1 MVSVYTR
8 CGPSP
13 GIVEMTGSDAE
24 IVCGE
29 WQTGDYPQSESGE
42 LYNIHLDI
50 KQIVRHPQY
59 NVMVRLSAFLQ
70 YDIAAFKVDET
81 QLSPVRSMVK
91 CLRQEVTK
99 SSFLCFHCFNV
110 STFLLT
116 GLLYRQMQSSTIS
129 YLLPGCDGQAPAV
142 PSVSPPAT
150 EGQQ

>member
-50 KQIVRHPQY
+50 KQIVRHPDYSVQ
-59 NVMVRLSAFLQ
+59 LDTSSLLQ
-70 YDIAAFKVDET
+70 YDVAVFKVDET
-81 QLSPVRSMVK
+81 SIQQVK
-91 CLRQEVTK
+91 CVYFEESR
-99 SSFLCFHCFNV
+99 
-110 STFLLT
+110 
-116 GLLYRQMQSSTIS
+116 
-129 YLLPGCDGQAPAV
+129 
-142 PSVSPPAT
+142 
-150 EGQQ
+150 

>member
-1 MVSVYTR
+1 
-8 CGPSP
+8 
-13 GIVEMTGSDAE
+13 MTGSDAE

-81 QLSPVRSMVK
+81 QLSPVRLIWTFDTTPHIQNISYG
-91 CLRQEVTK
+91 LFSLFQ
-99 SSFLCFHCFNV
+99 CFNIF
-110 STFLLT
+110 T
-116 GLLYRQMQSSTIS
+116 YRSASQTNAIQHDKLFASRR
-129 YLLPGCDGQAPAV
+129 
-142 PSVSPPAT
+142 
-150 EGQQ
+150 